1 MIYDFV
7 FYVWNYLRAALKI
20 CFLICG
26 HQGTTYFLSFPCIIR
41 KRQQRKNVTKALAFT
56 RLFPP
61 LIGHFLVPKTHYFQN
76 EAKCKTFHKKWFPY
90 KGFVLSL
97 SLKQRLKTTR
107 KWPVCVENNEN
118 QQGLH
123 YCLHWEDAAPIR
135 VKAKFFVE
143 FRLENSPYF
152 WVFKYARAVK
162 QKVWNEAENS
172 ERDWGPAGELHFT
185 PHFTFFSLILRKN
198 PTVLQSM

>member
-1 MIYDFV
+1 MTSSFT
-7 FYVWNYLRAALKI
+7 
-20 CFLICG
+20 CGTICG
-26 HQGTTYFLSFPCIIR
+26 PRLKYVFSYVNTREPHISFLFLCIIR

-56 RLFPP
+56 RLFPL

-123 YCLHWEDAAPIR
+123 YCLHWKDAAPIR
-135 VKAKFFVE
+135 VKAKYFVE
-143 FRLENSPYF
+143 FDRS
-152 WVFKYARAVK
+152 
-162 QKVWNEAENS
+162 
-172 ERDWGPAGELHFT
+172 T
-185 PHFTFFSLILRKN
+185 LR
-198 PTVLQSM
+198 